1 MIHPTRTNL
10 LLLKEKARS
19 VVNSIGILKARKQ
32 ALIKEFLA
40 ATLPFLRSRQDIR
53 KSYGKAL
60 RELILAT
67 GHEGRDIVAS
77 IAAAT
82 ERDFKIDVIEKSIW
96 GLRYKDIVFHDA
108 PVRDRDQRGYD
119 EFGTSPHQEDATGL
133 FEKLLEAMLHIAAY
147 ESKLKRLGDEILR
160 TTRRIKVLEEM
171 VLPALKSQIKTI
183 TQYIGERERESFYR
197 LKRVKNILT
206 AREEAHAR
214 REPMRDKTPDS
225 SPFHLLPET
234 DPQLR

>member
-10 LLLKEKARS
+10 LLLKDKARS
-19 VVNSIGILKARKQ
+19 VLNSIGILKARKQ

-40 ATLPFLRSRQDIR
+40 ATLPFLRSREDIR
-53 KSYGKAL
+53 QSYGKAL
-60 RELILAT
+60 RELALAL
-67 GHEGRDIVAS
+67 GHEGKDTIAS

-96 GLRYKDIVFHDA
+96 GLRYKDIIFHDA
-108 PVRDRDQRGYD
+108 PVRDADKRGYS
-119 EFGTSPHQEDATGL
+119 EYGTTPHLEEGALL
-133 FEKLLEAMLHIAAY
+133 FEKLLESMLHLAEY

-171 VLPALKSQIKTI
+171 VFPTLKLQIKSI

-197 LKRVKNILT
+197 LKRVKNILR
-206 AREEAHAR
+206 AKEESR
-214 REPMRDKTPDS
+214 RS
-225 SPFHLLPET
+225 AAS
-234 DPQLR
+234 